1 MNNEMNGCPLV
12 TMISVF
18 YNRGYCV
25 NESVQSM
32 IDQTYPN
39 LEIILVDDE
48 SVDNTLEKLQNFES
62 DPRVKVITHKNMGFT
77 KSIKKAV
84 EKIANGEFIAI
95 HGSGDISY
103 PERIDSQVRAILKDE
118 NIAVCATANNN
129 IKAADSTV
137 LDNHIFAAKVIEKKH
152 FYFAVPFT
160 HGAAMFSKEKYSLI
174 GGYDERF
181 KLCQDWDLWLRFI
194 DVGLDIAYIPDLLYS
209 RYERERSVSNSS
221 DMNGFMHIEAITKIH
236 QKAQDRDEVLD
247 SLINVHVSKVDP
259 ETIKRFRKAR
269 SFQVIRLYL
278 SDLENDYNR
287 AVHALK
293 DYGGMALLPYFLMTL
308 MRFLVCLGMK
318 KENILSFIRSI
329 KSKKSFK

>member
-1 MNNEMNGCPLV
+1 MNDYPLV

-32 IDQTYPN
+32 IDQKYPN

-48 SVDNTLEKLQNFES
+48 SIDNTLEELKNFES
-62 DPRVKVITHKNMGFT
+62 DPRVKVVTHKNMGFT

-95 HGSGDISY
+95 HGSGDISH
-103 PERIDSQVRAILKDE
+103 PERIEKQVRSMLNDK
-118 NIAVCATANNN
+118 NIAVCGAANNN

-137 LDNHIFAAKVIEKKH
+137 LDSHIFTAKVIEKNH

-160 HGAAMFSKEKYSLI
+160 HGAAMFSKDKYNLI

-181 KLCQDWDLWLRFI
+181 NLCQDWDLWLRFI
-194 DVGLDIAYIPDLLYS
+194 DAGLDIVYISDLLYS
-209 RYERERSVSNSS
+209 RYEREQSVSNSS
-221 DMNGFMHIEAITKIH
+221 DMKGFMHIEAITKIH

-259 ETIKRFRKAR
+259 ETIKRFRKVR

-278 SDLENDYNR
+278 SNLVNDYNR
-287 AVHALK
+287 AVHVLK
-293 DYGGMALLPYFLMTL
+293 GYGGMTLLPYFLITL
-308 MRFLVCLGMK
+308 IKFLVGLGVK
-318 KENILSFIRSI
+318 KERILSFLRGI
-329 KSKKSFK
+329 KNKNSFK